1 MARNFLRLHFA
12 KISLKDHAPDLLD
25 RISVEAA
32 LQDQVVR
39 ISVEGPGQEIL
50 CRFPSSLN
58 MVLRVYIMHNMPF
71 ASMKKVGGGDGG
83 GLERGSSALQV
94 KDQQKRL
101 PRLQALFF
109 LYRPIS
115 QSVQSLVYKLLQA
128 IPLYL
133 S

>member
-1 MARNFLRLHFA
+1 MRAHFA

-83 GLERGSSALQV
+83 GLKRGSSALQV

-101 PRLQALFF
+101 SRLQALFF

>member
-1 MARNFLRLHFA
+1 M
-12 KISLKDHAPDLLD
+12 
-25 RISVEAA
+25 
-32 LQDQVVR
+32 
-39 ISVEGPGQEIL
+39 
-50 CRFPSSLN
+50 
-58 MVLRVYIMHNMPF
+58 
-71 ASMKKVGGGDGG
+71 GG

-133 S
+133 SCEPWQHN

>member
-1 MARNFLRLHFA
+1 MARNLLRLHFA